1 MKFVDQPLSL
11 EEILSLKRE
20 FGDYLKL
27 TVDIENEWL
36 VAGAELH
43 ADAEKFL
50 LEKGSNQDDIWGGGI
65 NLKDRQ
71 IDTTAVLNLRPRMD
85 NDSLEILDHQRRE
98 KFIKIVK
105 RMFKNYGPR

>member
-1 MKFVDQPLSL
+1 MDL
-11 EEILSLKRE
+11 RHGN
-20 FGDYLKL
+20 GDYLKL

-36 VAGAELH
+36 VAGGELH

-50 LEKGSNQDDIWGGGI
+50 LDKGSNQDNIWGGGI

-71 IDTTAVLNLRPRMD
+71 IDTTAVLNLRPRMNND
-85 NDSLEILDHQRRE
+85 NLEILDHQRRG

-105 RMFKNYGPR
+105 KLFKNYGLE